1 MTHELQTWHWV
12 VTFWTNFCQNHPKT
26 IIPRWLRLRLPRS
39 RGHVSTCPWG
49 TQTIFQSTHAS
60 NSQLGLG
67 YKAWYILIPFCSHQ
81 NITIGYRIC
90 FFLDFH
96 PQLTN
101 WWNMMKRYHQRAQ
114 LPHLCQ
120 GRVAEASSSPANP
133 CLRWSPWIGSSV
145 NPTSETVVEKEVSWR
160 CEPSISSMGMGKD
173 GDKIS
178 RQGTPNSVGGV
189 QG

>member
-81 NITIGYRIC
+81 NITIGYRIYV
-90 FFLDFH
+90 FFLFLSPID
-96 PQLTN
+96 QL
-101 WWNMMKRYHQRAQ
+101 MKHD
-114 LPHLCQ
+114 
-120 GRVAEASSSPANP
+120 ETSSPACP
-133 CLRWSPWIGSSV
+133 ASPSL
-145 NPTSETVVEKEVSWR
+145 SETSCRGLIESCQSMPPVIAMNRVLS
-160 CEPSISSMGMGKD
+160 EPNRRNRRGKRGFLEMWTINIIHGD
-173 GDKIS
+173 GK
-178 RQGTPNSVGGV
+178 GWG
-189 QG
+189 